1 MVKKRRRRTADYK
14 LRVALESHEGSKTI
28 SQLSSEHEI
37 HANLIQVWKRKLLED
52 GPSFFAS
59 NGKRKQREQEAQE
72 AELYE
77 QIERLKMELKWL
89 KKKNKLPASARERLR
104 MVDADSTL
112 SVRQHGALLGLNRS
126 SLYYQAVPESV
137 LKLQLMRLIYEQFLR
152 TPFYNWRKMTV
163 YLRSLQSLRVI
174 WKFYE
179 AEAQGVVADLR
190 AIDNG

>member
-1 MVKKRRRRTADYK
+1 MFVT
-14 LRVALESHEGSKTI
+14 
-28 SQLSSEHEI
+28 
-37 HANLIQVWKRKLLED
+37 
-52 GPSFFAS
+52 
-59 NGKRKQREQEAQE
+59 
-72 AELYE
+72 
-77 QIERLKMELKWL
+77 KWL
-89 KKKNKLPASARERLR
+89 KKKLPASARERLR

-174 WKFYE
+174 WKLYE

>member
-89 KKKNKLPASARERLR
+89 KKKLPASARERLR

>member
-89 KKKNKLPASARERLR
+89 KKKLPASARERLR

-174 WKFYE
+174 WKLYE